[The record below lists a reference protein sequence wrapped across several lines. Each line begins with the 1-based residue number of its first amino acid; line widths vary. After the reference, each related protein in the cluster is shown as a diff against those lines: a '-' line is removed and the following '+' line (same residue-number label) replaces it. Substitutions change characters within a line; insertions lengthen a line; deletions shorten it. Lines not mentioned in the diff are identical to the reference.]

1 MAYNTLYL
9 LAGKQNREKQMK
21 TEPGIRKDYISKL
34 GTVEDAV
41 QVFIAREQ
49 VALNSF
55 LPDERCADLR
65 SELFGAVVNGTEYA
79 VEVIQRYHA
88 LVGLMKAIARYDER
102 IKARRW
108 ASAHVIVKLQY
119 AITMAEQYGWNITW
133 SKYDARVERVQ

>member
-1 MAYNTLYL
+1 
-9 LAGKQNREKQMK
+9 MK
-21 TEPGIRKDYISKL
+21 TEVGIRKNYKSEL
-34 GTVEDAV
+34 GVVEDAV

-65 SELFGAVVNGTEYA
+65 GELFGAMLNGTEYA

-88 LVGLMKAIARYDER
+88 LVGLMKAIAQYDER

-133 SKYDARVERVQ
+133 SKDARVEHVQ